1 MFMIDWC
8 LQCVEARVCGEGE
21 VEVPPT
27 LRVQVLL
34 GDGERLLTV
43 LRGVDD
49 AVVVRV
55 SETT

>member
-1 MFMIDWC
+1 MIDWC
-8 LQCVEARVCGEGE
+8 LQCMEARVCGEGE

-49 AVVVRV
+49 PVVVRV